1 MARILIVDDDEVTR
15 LILGQILQDGGYE
28 VTYAGNGEV
37 ALDRFEIGRFDA
49 VITDLAMPERNGLR
63 LIQDLREMDWK
74 LPLIAMSGS
83 NADQLQMAEDFGAKA
98 ALLKPLEPE
107 AVLAT
112 VDSVLEDANED
123 VWARTWR

>member
-63 LIQDLREMDWK
+63 LIQDLRERDWK

-123 VWARTWR
+123 VWARTWS